1 MKFEQSWINIAG
13 MPLIKLNR
21 INKGG
26 EIIVGSE
33 HIVYIEVES
42 RATTIHMTDGLLFS
56 VEERM
61 DAILEKLA
69 SIETNRAG
77 HGMQQSVSPA
87 KTA

>member
-1 MKFEQSWINIAG
+1 MGWTNIAC

-42 RATTIHMTDGLLFS
+42 KATTIHMTDGLLFS

-69 SIETNRAG
+69 SIEAGGTG
-77 HGMQQSVSPA
+77 HGMHQSGSPA
-87 KTA
+87 KPQ